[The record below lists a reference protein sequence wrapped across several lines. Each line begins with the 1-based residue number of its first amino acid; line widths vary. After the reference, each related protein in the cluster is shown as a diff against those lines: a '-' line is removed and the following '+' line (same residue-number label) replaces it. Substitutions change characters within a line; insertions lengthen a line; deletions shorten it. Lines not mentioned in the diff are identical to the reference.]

1 MIQANI
7 AKENEKQIVHASGD
21 IPELLTDIIV
31 LVSGIYTQLKSASP
45 ETAEQF
51 RSAVTK
57 VAQDQNSPM
66 WKAIDGQTGI
76 VFRKPNMDE

>member
-7 AKENEKQIVHASGD
+7 ARGNEKQIIHASGE

-31 LVSGIYTQLKSASP
+31 LVSGIYTQLKGASP
-45 ETAEQF
+45 ETAEMF
-51 RSAVTK
+51 RTALTK
-57 VAQDQNSPM
+57 VVQDQNGPM

>member
-7 AKENEKQIVHASGD
+7 AKENEKQIVYASGE
-21 IPELLTDIIV
+21 IPELLTDITV
-31 LVSGIYTQLKSASP
+31 LVSGIYTQLKNASP
-45 ETAEQF
+45 ETAEIF
-51 RSAVTK
+51 RTALTSVM
-57 VAQDQNSPM
+57 QDQNGPM